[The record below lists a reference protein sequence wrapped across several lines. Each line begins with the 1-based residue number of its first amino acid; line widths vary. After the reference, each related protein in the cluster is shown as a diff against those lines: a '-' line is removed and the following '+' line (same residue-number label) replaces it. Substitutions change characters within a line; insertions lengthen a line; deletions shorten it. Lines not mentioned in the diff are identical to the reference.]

1 MDLGNVCLPVV
12 ALEHIEEYYPPAEY
26 EVILGV
32 GYSRMNDIRQNLF
45 NICKEKGY
53 YVASYIHPTAV
64 ISKDAKLGEGNIIL
78 ENTLLQ
84 PFVELGRGN
93 LLLYNVSVAH
103 NDKIGDFCTLTGGTS
118 LAGFVTVENNCFLGN
133 SSMVF
138 DHVTLAKYTLLGANA
153 YVKKN
158 TKPYEVIVPARSLTL
173 EGRVST
179 EFL

>member
-1 MDLGNVCLPVV
+1 M
-12 ALEHIEEYYPPAEY
+12 ALEHIEEQYPPTEY

-32 GYSRMNDIRQNLF
+32 GYSRMNTVRQNLF

-53 YVASYIHPTAV
+53 HIASYIHPTAV
-64 ISKDAKLGEGNIIL
+64 ISKDAELGEGNIIL
-78 ENTLLQ
+78 ENTLIQ
-84 PFVELGRGN
+84 PFVKLGRGN
-93 LLLYNVSVAH
+93 LLWYNVSVAH
-103 NDKIGDFCTLTGGTS
+103 NGQIGDFCTLAGGAS

-138 DHVTLAKYTLLGANA
+138 GRVTLAEYTLLGAMA
-153 YVKKN
+153 HVKEDTQPN
-158 TKPYEVIVPARSLTL
+158 QVILPVRSVTL